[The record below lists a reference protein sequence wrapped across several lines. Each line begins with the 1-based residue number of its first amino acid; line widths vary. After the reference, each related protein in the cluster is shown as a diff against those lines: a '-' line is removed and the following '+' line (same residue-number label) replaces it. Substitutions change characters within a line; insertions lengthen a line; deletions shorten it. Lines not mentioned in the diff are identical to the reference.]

1 MPGFGFFFII
11 FPTHSSLAD
20 YFPDHR
26 FDIASGVFS
35 SGASVGVMLMP
46 LLFDTIMGLYGW
58 RGSLLLLGAL
68 TTHFIIIGSLLK
80 PTKRQRSRKD
90 KRATHDGY
98 EASGHI
104 NINFK
109 TDDCD
114 VETIESGD
122 PLPDRSET
130 EVYSS
135 SSTHK
140 IETVLVSHPVEDE
153 VGLDTVEQGNSRD
166 QSTISSKISKSTDIA
181 KRTTETKRKSAA
193 HWQIDE
199 VSSPHRP
206 TDSNVNVEIEVKD
219 NRKCSCNLLSSPARF
234 LKEHPLI
241 IIVCIQVY
249 LFALPY
255 GTWLL
260 FTIPNA
266 QAKGLSDLRAAQLS
280 IAGGVANFFGRFSFG
295 FITSRKLARIEVWYL
310 IANII
315 SSITFFVNYVAES
328 FLFLLILSLMF
339 GFAIGFKTSAQFT
352 LVMNAVGQEYYK
364 AGLGLLYLTSGS
376 SFPVLGFI
384 VGLYKV

>member
-26 FDIASGVFS
+26 FEIASGVFS

-58 RGSLLLLGAL
+58 RGGLLLLGAL

-90 KRATHDGY
+90 KRATHGGY
-98 EASGHI
+98 GASGHI

-153 VGLDTVEQGNSRD
+153 VGLDTLEQYN
-166 QSTISSKISKSTDIA
+166 TISSKISKSTDIA

-206 TDSNVNVEIEVKD
+206 TDSNVNVEIEVTD

-295 FITSRKLARIEVWYL
+295 FITSRKLARIEVLYL

-315 SSITFFVNYVAES
+315 SSITFFVNYVADS

-352 LVMNAVGQEYYK
+352 LVMNAVGQEHYK
-364 AGLGLLYLTSGS
+364 TGLGLLYLTSGS

>member
-1 MPGFGFFFII
+1 
-11 FPTHSSLAD
+11 
-20 YFPDHR
+20 
-26 FDIASGVFS
+26 
-35 SGASVGVMLMP
+35 MP

-68 TTHFIIIGSLLK
+68 TTHFIIIGLLLK

-90 KRATHDGY
+90 KRATQDGY
-98 EASGHI
+98 GASGHI

-135 SSTHK
+135 ISTHK

-193 HWQIDE
+193 HWQDDE
-199 VSSPHRP
+199 VSSPNRP
-206 TDSNVNVEIEVKD
+206 TDSNVNVEIEVTD
-219 NRKCSCNLLSSPARF
+219 NRNCSCNLLSSPARF

-352 LVMNAVGQEYYK
+352 LVMNAVGQEHYK
-364 AGLGLLYLTSGS
+364 TGLGLLYLTSGS